1 MIKDHEIKA
10 YLGALEVIVSG
21 TFFSSPP

>member
-21 TFFSSPP
+21 TFFSPPP